1 MIRIEQILSIGWQKI
16 RGDNSNGGGKGIRT
30 LDPSVANAV
39 LSQLSYAPT
48 EAFSDQLS
56 AVSKKDRLILD
67 FRIVED
73 RPFVK
78 HLSLCTL
85 LQFKLPN
92 LESSEADALVKSL
105 LDCHPGESRGPEHL
119 EILDSGFRRN
129 DEFYGISTFYES
141 IKAIDRMRLISSW
154 YRPEFEFP
162 RRRLRSGSLLP
173 GSGFFPPGRG

>member
-1 MIRIEQILSIGWQKI
+1 MRPGFCPTGGGGGSRNRRYFWMIRIEQILSIGWQKI

-48 EAFSDQLS
+48 EAFSDQHS
-56 AVSKKDRLILD
+56 EKKTKLILD

-92 LESSEADALVKSL
+92 LASSKADALVKSL
-105 LDCHPGESRGPEHL
+105 LGRHPGESRGPELL
-119 EILDSGFRRN
+119 EITGFRL
-129 DEFYGISTFYES
+129 S
-141 IKAIDRMRLISSW
+141 
-154 YRPEFEFP
+154 PE
-162 RRRLRSGSLLP
+162 
-173 GSGFFPPGRG
+173 

>member
-1 MIRIEQILSIGWQKI
+1 MRPGFCPTGGGGGSRNRRYFWMIRIEQILSIGWQKI

-67 FRIVED
+67 FRIIED

-78 HLSLCTL
+78 HLSLFTF
-85 LQFKLPN
+85 LQITN
-92 LESSEADALVKSL
+92 
-105 LDCHPGESRGPEHL
+105 
-119 EILDSGFRRN
+119 
-129 DEFYGISTFYES
+129 ES
-141 IKAIDRMRLISSW
+141 IIYQTYFPKISPHPSFPKRGIPPFFKG
-154 YRPEFEFP
+154 RP
-162 RRRLRSGSLLP
+162 G
-173 GSGFFPPGRG
+173 GI